1 MRRANP
7 INKGFCV
14 KGERH
19 AVNIMDV
26 YVLYIILKCVCT
38 VHVVRI
44 TRALKVKHMYGNS
57 GMCVIFSGPEG
68 SHCRAH

>member
-7 INKGFCV
+7 ISKGFCV

-26 YVLYIILKCVCT
+26 YVLYIILQCVCT

-44 TRALKVKHMYGNS
+44 TRVLKVKHMYGNS

-68 SHCRAH
+68 SHCPAH